1 MAEYPYPPPSKVIH
15 DPDQC
20 LLYGAFVRAGRN
32 ALNLSQDQLALMLGI
47 NRTTLVRL
55 EKGIPPFK
63 RSLCLSMAEVFK
75 KIGIESKQIDE
86 LASDPVG
93 VTGRLDISINHAALT
108 WNFFPN
114 SDSTD
119 QIKSIDG
126 NELVPPLQKNPLRRD
141 RPKK

>member
-1 MAEYPYPPPSKVIH
+1 MAEYPYPPLSKVIH

-63 RSLCLSMAEVFK
+63 RSLCLSMVEVFK
-75 KIGIESKQIDE
+75 KIGI
-86 LASDPVG
+86 
-93 VTGRLDISINHAALT
+93 
-108 WNFFPN
+108 
-114 SDSTD
+114 
-119 QIKSIDG
+119 
-126 NELVPPLQKNPLRRD
+126 
-141 RPKK
+141 